1 MKLCEAADEDGD
13 PAPRYAIYDMEY
25 DIGSEGKQ

>member
-13 PAPRYAIYDMEY
+13 PAPRYAIYNMKY